1 MTTAVRR
8 LLWPAVMTCV
18 MLIALIGLGTW
29 QVQRLR
35 WKTDVIDRITRAERD
50 PPIPLTADP
59 MPYAKVVAQG
69 RLRGDLAVL
78 YGAEVRETPAGP
90 KMGARLIVPLER
102 AGMPPL
108 LIDRGWVPLAPTKP
122 LDLPTGPVSVTGFVH
137 PPEFAGWFSAT
148 DNLAERHFYTLN
160 PVAIA
165 AALRLPA
172 AEPFVL
178 VALGPAPA
186 ALWPEPAHR
195 LPHPPNNHL
204 AYVVTWYG
212 LAATLVVIFVV
223 YARKGARNA

>member
-8 LLWPAVMTCV
+8 LLGPAVMSCV
-18 MLIALIGLGTW
+18 MLIALIGLGSW

-35 WKTDVIDRITRAERD
+35 WKTDVIEHITRAERD
-50 PPIPLTADP
+50 PPIALTADP
-59 MPYAKVVAQG
+59 MPYAKVVAEG
-69 RLRGDLAVL
+69 HLRGDLAAL

-90 KMGARLIVPLER
+90 KMGAHLIVPLER
-102 AGMPPL
+102 DGMPPL
-108 LIDRGWVPLAPTKP
+108 LVDRGWVPLAPTKP
-122 LDLPTGPVSVTGFVH
+122 LDLPAGPVSVTGFVH
-137 PPEFAGWFSAT
+137 PPEFAGSFSAT

-160 PVAIA
+160 PTAIA
-165 AALRLPA
+165 TALRLPV

-186 ALWPEPAHR
+186 SLWPEPAHR

-212 LAATLVVIFVV
+212 LAATLLVIFVV
-223 YARKGARNA
+223 YARKGTRNA